1 MLGHNLWKVFVNFY
15 ILRLD
20 SLDNSA
26 FFAHVYVTVKT
37 TFKQCNNLILQSLV
51 CIDYKHFTSKKWIWW
66 YIPDFPVYDDILLNH
81 TSVVSLRHHCAATRG
96 IAADCCGFLLLFFA
110 FSGSIW
116 VQHVLQY
123 VFAFTR
129 GQIVEEVEWRH
140 LNKPKM
146 TNRNDICCKR
156 WKNKNMVN
164 TFLYIYI
171 YIKTTQLL
179 WRF

>member
-1 MLGHNLWKVFVNFY
+1 MYMWQSK
-15 ILRLD
+15 RL
-20 SLDNSA
+20 
-26 FFAHVYVTVKT
+26 
-37 TFKQCNNLILQSLV
+37 KQCNNLILQSLV

-66 YIPDFPVYDDILLNH
+66 YIPDFPIYDDILLNH

-129 GQIVEEVEWRH
+129 GQIVEEVERRH

-164 TFLYIYI
+164 TFLYIYK
-171 YIKTTQLL
+171 KTTTHNYCGDFK
-179 WRF
+179 RIKKI